1 MRRGNELF
9 LVFRAGFCTPCSHAK
24 KKNDLCMWTGL
35 VLVGWIMQ
43 DM

>member
-1 MRRGNELF
+1 MNF
-9 LVFRAGFCTPCSHAK
+9 FSSFVLVFALRARTLK